1 MTPEEQPIEVIDFV
15 DEGLG
20 HSSYLVDLGDGS
32 ALVVDPPRFPDAHIR
47 TAGERGLRIAW
58 TADTHS
64 HADYVSGGPE
74 LAARGA
80 RFVAPRAGHLELPH
94 APIDPGAEIDLAPGR
109 VLRAIATPGH
119 TPEHLAYLLEDDGLP
134 VALFSGGSLMVG
146 TVGRTDLLGAA
157 QAEPLAR
164 QLFQALHRELAVL
177 PDDLAVYPTHGAG
190 SFCSAPGAS
199 ARTTTIG
206 RERAT
211 NSLFSITD
219 EDEFVHELLAGF
231 GTFPTYFGRLPE
243 VNRRGPR
250 LYGDL
255 PRLASLDFVQ
265 VERLIETGAVVI
277 DARPISAYAA
287 SHIPNSLSI
296 ELRPVFASWLGW
308 LVDPEVPLVFVLD
321 TDQDRAALV
330 RACLDIG
337 YEHLEGELAGGI
349 DAWHAAERALATTPL
364 VGPDAPLGGTLV
376 DVRQRNEFAAGH
388 VAGAVNAE
396 LGALPEAELP
406 EEPLYVMCGHGE
418 RAMTAASVLERRG
431 RPGVAVL
438 RGGPTDR
445 AAATGDSLVTNA

>member
-1 MTPEEQPIEVIDFV
+1 VEITAFV

-20 HSSYLVDLGDGS
+20 HSSFLVDLGDGS
-32 ALVVDPPRFPDAHIR
+32 ALVVDPPRFADVHVR
-47 TAGERGLRIAW
+47 TARERGLRIAF

-64 HADYVSGGPE
+64 HADYISGSPE
-74 LAARGA
+74 LVARGA
-80 RFVAPRAGHLELPH
+80 RFVAPRAGHLETPH
-94 APIDPGAEIDLAPGR
+94 MPIDPGTEVVLAPGR

-119 TPEHLAYLLEDDGLP
+119 TPEHLAYLLEEDGVP

-146 TVGRTDLLGAA
+146 TVGRTDLLGPA

-164 QLFQALHRELAVL
+164 RLFQALRHEIAVL
-177 PDDLAVYPTHGAG
+177 PDELAVYPTHGAG

-211 NSLFSITD
+211 NPLFSITD
-219 EDEFVHELLAGF
+219 EDEFVHQLLAGF

-243 VNRRGPR
+243 VNRLGPR

-255 PRLASLDFVQ
+255 PRLASLDLAQ
-265 VERLIETGAVVI
+265 VEELIERRAVVI

-287 SHIPNSLSI
+287 GHIPGSLSI

-308 LVDPEVPLVFVLD
+308 LVDPETPLVFVLD
-321 TDQDRAALV
+321 ADQDRSALV

-349 DAWHAAERALATTPL
+349 DAWHAAKDPIATTPL
-364 VGPDAPLGGTLV
+364 VDPDAPLEGTLL
-376 DVRQRNEFAAGH
+376 DVRQHNEYAAGH
-388 VAGAVNAE
+388 VSGAINIE
-396 LGALPEAELP
+396 LGALLDADLP
-406 EEPLYVMCGHGE
+406 EERLSVMCGHGE
-418 RAMTAASVLERRG
+418 RAMSAASVLERRG
-431 RPGVAVL
+431 RRGVTVL
-438 RGGPTDR
+438 RGGPDDR
-445 AAATGDSLVTNA
+445 AAATEDALVTTG